1 MEQIWKIVVSGT
13 SEPVEGCES
22 LTIEQAMEW
31 LDTRQE
37 IYPDEPNIFGDSQKY
52 ILIPIES
59 AE

>member
-1 MEQIWKIVVSGT
+1 
-13 SEPVEGCES
+13 
-22 LTIEQAMEW
+22 MEW